1 MTDLTDPAASPTRQS
16 LLERAATALGGRASV
31 RAVYGE
37 PISQGGVTIV
47 PVARGRFGF
56 GGDEAGGGGGA
67 EVRPLGYV
75 EITDGGSTWH
85 PVASGSLGARSFAV
99 GLGVGLAVGVVVGV
113 VVAATVRGLARRT

>member
-1 MTDLTDPAASPTRQS
+1 MTDPTDPAASTARQF

-37 PISQGGVTIV
+37 PITQGDVTIV

-75 EITDGGSTWH
+75 EIANGASTWH
-85 PVASGSLGARSFAV
+85 PVAPGSAGARSFAV
-99 GLGVGLAVGVVVGV
+99 GVAVGLGVGVGIGTVL
-113 VVAATVRGLARRT
+113 AATARGLARGA